1 MRPYGHHPAR
11 RTAVGYARGVPRVL
25 ASAVCLAVAFLL
37 TGCGGGAAPPVSRPS
52 SLPIPDGFTRV
63 GGLSNGLV
71 MAIPSA
77 WRSVDLS
84 KTDFEKELEAGG
96 LSGTALEQAKL
107 SLRALQKSKAL
118 YAMDPASQEE
128 SPDKFVTNL
137 NGFCQP
143 SVGASADALI
153 ELAKQQLTSVNATV
167 SEATSVPLGNGTAV
181 RIRYTLPLGGNV
193 IRGTQ
198 YYVPSDKGRTCIVT
212 FSTDL
217 TGKDALFDQIGATIR
232 PV

>member
-1 MRPYGHHPAR
+1 MFSLAHPPAR
-11 RTAVGYARGVPRVL
+11 RARVGYARGVPRVL
-25 ASAVCLAVAFLL
+25 ASATCLALALLL
-37 TGCGGGAAPPVSRPS
+37 TGCGGDAPPVSRPS

-84 KTDFEKELEAGG
+84 KTDFEAELAASG
-96 LSGTALEQAKL
+96 LSGTALEQAKT
-107 SLRALQKSKAL
+107 SLRALQKNKAL
-118 YAMDPASQEE
+118 YAMDPASQAE
-128 SPDKFVTNL
+128 SPGKFVTNL

-153 ELAKQQLTSVNATV
+153 DLAKQQLASIKATV

-181 RIRYTLPLGGNV
+181 RIRYTLPMAGTV
-193 IRGTQ
+193 IHGTQ
-198 YYVPSDKGRTCIVT
+198 FYAPSDKGRTCVVT
-212 FSTDL
+212 LSTDL
-217 TGKDALFDQIGATIR
+217 TGKEALFNQIGSTIR